1 MVGLLPSKYKGL
13 GSNPS
18 TVKKNMSGPR
28 DLCEDKNYSLN
39 PIL

>member
-18 TVKKNMSGPR
+18 TVKKKICQDPEACVR
-28 DLCEDKNYSLN
+28 IKTT
-39 PIL
+39 P